1 MHKASTLILPHWGQ
15 VWPQSLHPEPLTA
28 SVKTTMH
35 TNRSVSTRE
44 LDRAARKMRR
54 PGEGTLVSL
63 GDIPSPMKP
72 QAQTGGRVPPTA
84 LQECTG
90 QQEKGRFLQPVLR
103 ARPGEGTSRTQKGR
117 CPRWERAG
125 PSWGRG
131 Q

>member
-35 TNRSVSTRE
+35 TNRSVSTWE
-44 LDRAARKMRR
+44 LDHAARKMRR

-117 CPRWERAG
+117 CPR
-125 PSWGRG
+125 
-131 Q
+131 